1 MARRKKNTSK
11 YNKILKY
18 YGYNTNIP
26 SKKKATLARKLL
38 NKKLCS
44 CIKTVKK
51 RQRLPEP
58 TAIAICSK
66 SVLHKKGIKIKTFK
80 CKKKYKKNRLVGLQN
95 L

>member
-1 MARRKKNTSK
+1 MARRKKTTSK
-11 YNKILKY
+11 YNNILKF
-18 YGYNTNIP
+18 YGYKTNLS
-26 SKKKATLARKLL
+26 SKRKAILARQLL

-51 RQRLPEP
+51 RQRVSEP
-58 TAIAICSK
+58 TAIAICNK